1 MEGLRLVDVLMAAGW
16 NGSKITM
23 VALDGF
29 AVEVSAAEI
38 AAHEWIV
45 AIKADGTYW
54 PIGGC
59 GPV

>member
-1 MEGLRLVDVLMAAGW
+1 
-16 NGSKITM
+16 M

-29 AVEVSAAEI
+29 AVEVSAADI
-38 AAHEWIV
+38 AAYEWIV
-45 AIKADGTYW
+45 AIKADGMYW